1 MMMLPNLE
9 QLKKQNDGLVQLQKI
24 AFYHYAET
32 LSLLTYFSPES
43 VDEVLSDAAQD
54 PDITLD
60 SFIALLGVAQAMK
73 HDTANC
79 PG

>member
-32 LSLLTYFSPES
+32 LSLLTDFSPAS

-73 HDTANC
+73 HAAS
-79 PG
+79 

>member
-32 LSLLTYFSPES
+32 LSLLTDFSPAS

-60 SFIALLGVAQAMK
+60 SFIALLGVARAMK